1 MIKFHVDVT
10 HKYLK
15 IYVVIIFEAL
25 TVWIERN
32 KVVKNVAQIGGFKAV
47 KLETP
52 PLLDLAS
59 RELKSDLNF
68 QVNAWQQ
75 IKYVR
80 IVSFKLMEHV
90 IACLFARRSFIFC

>member
-32 KVVKNVAQIGGFKAV
+32 KVVKNVVQIGGFKAV
-47 KLETP
+47 KH
-52 PLLDLAS
+52 
-59 RELKSDLNF
+59 RH
-68 QVNAWQQ
+68 
-75 IKYVR
+75 Y
-80 IVSFKLMEHV
+80 
-90 IACLFARRSFIFC
+90 